1 LALSDFAGFYTKK
14 GKKERRLED
23 RKRKKRE
30 KAKNVTVKGIHRES
44 TDMWLQSA
52 FLFSFYFYPRVY
64 LMDKSNVKEKKKKN
78 GHFLLSVFIF
88 IVASWL
94 VCLTCTF
101 IYINVRLLLIFF
113 FFFHFYHSLL
123 AKSIF

>member
-1 LALSDFAGFYTKK
+1 MTDISLQICMYRRAQPVGVLLKSGVMV
-14 GKKERRLED
+14 ERRLED

-78 GHFLLSVFIF
+78 GHFLFG
-88 IVASWL
+88 
-94 VCLTCTF
+94 
-101 IYINVRLLLIFF
+101 
-113 FFFHFYHSLL
+113 HEL
-123 AKSIF
+123 ALEDKKGEVVLRARAN